1 MLKSIF
7 KTLWTKYYTGL
18 NGQVLV
24 LSPVFA
30 QSHTANSNSKNQ
42 GRRIVDVLQQLTTS
56 QMIISVTFTQAHDL
70 SC

>member
-7 KTLWTKYYTGL
+7 KTLWTKYYMGL

-24 LSPVFA
+24 RSPVFA

-56 QMIISVTFTQAHDL
+56 QMIVSVTFTQAHDL
-70 SC
+70 SR